1 MTNNAKFMVVI
12 GVPDL
17 IGGTFYGTFDSEA
30 SASEWAENTFPTT
43 PFTGRQWNVTK
54 LYEVAI
60 PPYAKSA

>member
-17 IGGTFYGTFDSEA
+17 IGGTFYGTFDSA
-30 SASEWAENTFPTT
+30 ALASEWAETNYPTT
-43 PFTGRQWNVTK
+43 PLTGRQWNVTQ
-54 LYEVAI
+54 LHEVAI

>member
-17 IGGTFYGTFDSEA
+17 IGGTFFGTFESEA
-30 SASEWAENTFPTT
+30 SASEWGETNYPTT
-43 PFTGRQWNVTK
+43 RETGRQWQVTT
-54 LYEVAI
+54 VHPVDI